1 MTNILIT
8 SAGRRVELV
17 NLERVKLSLLNT
29 EAKIYATDINPFL
42 SAACQ
47 LADQSFQVC
56 RCTDPDYTSQ
66 ILELCLT
73 YGIKL
78 IIPMID
84 TELQVFADTR
94 EVF

>member
-1 MTNILIT
+1 M
-8 SAGRRVELV
+8 SWCKSGKSQVFPCWA
-17 NLERVKLSLLNT
+17 

-94 EVF
+94 GF